1 MEVSSAV
8 TQLHESIKEVTIGKS
23 VVAFIQDTISPAN
36 RKKRGVRK
44 LSVIKKILVVEGNFT
59 VPQTDTGRQV
69 E

>member
-23 VVAFIQDTISPAN
+23 VVAFIQGTISPVN
-36 RKKRGVRK
+36 RKKHGVRK

>member
-23 VVAFIQDTISPAN
+23 VVAFIQGTSSLTN
-36 RKKRGVRK
+36 RKKRRVRT
-44 LSVIKKILVVEGNFT
+44 LSVIKKMLVVEDNFT

>member
-23 VVAFIQDTISPAN
+23 VVAFIQGTISPAN

-44 LSVIKKILVVEGNFT
+44 LSVIKKMLVVEDNFT